1 MNPTLLSPA
10 SLAERWQMETA
21 AINRMIVSKQLP
33 SVIILGSARIPLESI
48 EEIENAWKWADFPK
62 FRDITYRN
70 GGEMHGSELGEKYA
84 RAFASSF
91 NR

>member
-21 AINRMIVSKQLP
+21 AINRMIASKQLP
-33 SVIILGSARIPLESI
+33 SVMILGSARIPLESI

-62 FRDITYRN
+62 FCEFTHRN
-70 GGEMHGSELGEKYA
+70 GGRMHGSELGESYA
-84 RAFASSF
+84 HAFASGF